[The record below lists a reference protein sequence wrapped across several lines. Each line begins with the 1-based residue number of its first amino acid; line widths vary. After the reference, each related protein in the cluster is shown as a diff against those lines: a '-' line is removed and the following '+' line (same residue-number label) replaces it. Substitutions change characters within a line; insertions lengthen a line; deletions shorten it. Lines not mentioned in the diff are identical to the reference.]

1 MAIQL
6 SQVRGQ
12 GLIDTRLTNHEWS
25 SGFTA
30 MHEHDEHDSEHE
42 DDSVSSFSFNSWGSF
57 HHLPPDPDVPDGH
70 NDMNDMCNDMGPGTA
85 TNEVPEHDT
94 DDFEYEDLP
103 PDDDAHV
110 NLGEGDVTDGVSG
123 GETADHADDVSG
135 PHQNGDHRHD
145 PGRWNSEAD
154 GAAGPPPEFRTFW
167 GPGGSDDSSDSS
179 DDETGAAP
187 AASGSM
193 PLPHQPYQHVDI
205 HQNFHYHHHHY
216 HRHNHYKSKTVQKFY
231 GGNNRHKFSAS
242 QQHDDWGKRLR
253 NSGTLH
259 ETASGGVIDL
269 SDAESEQ
276 SDDSEQPESE
286 SDHDPDPVM
295 EPPFK
300 SHRTVS

>member
-135 PHQNGDHRHD
+135 P
-145 PGRWNSEAD
+145 
-154 GAAGPPPEFRTFW
+154 PPEWR
-167 GPGGSDDSSDSS
+167 SS
-179 DDETGAAP
+179 P
-187 AASGSM
+187 
-193 PLPHQPYQHVDI
+193 
-205 HQNFHYHHHHY
+205 
-216 HRHNHYKSKTVQKFY
+216 
-231 GGNNRHKFSAS
+231 
-242 QQHDDWGKRLR
+242 
-253 NSGTLH
+253 
-259 ETASGGVIDL
+259 
-269 SDAESEQ
+269 
-276 SDDSEQPESE
+276 
-286 SDHDPDPVM
+286 
-295 EPPFK
+295 
-300 SHRTVS
+300 